1 MEGSQRIPHLHVVLW
16 QGVSCGEAVEARP
29 GDGVGRLRGS
39 RVRAAADGWP
49 THDYG
54 NVLTP
59 Q

>member
-1 MEGSQRIPHLHVVLW
+1 M
-16 QGVSCGEAVEARP
+16 EARP
-29 GDGVGRLRGS
+29 GDGVGRVQGS

>member
-1 MEGSQRIPHLHVVLW
+1 M
-16 QGVSCGEAVEARP
+16 EARL
-29 GDGVGRLRGS
+29 GDGVGHIQGS
-39 RVRAAADGWP
+39 RVCAAADGWP